1 MVKNIELIIKIITF
15 MTIILIM
22 LTPISNASTMDM
34 DSIMQDGDS
43 FLDDGKKTGSNLID
57 QSQLKANIND
67 VYNIIFTIGVA
78 LSVVIGAV
86 LGIKFMMGSVEEQAK
101 VKETL
106 LPYAIGCIVVFGA
119 FGIWKL
125 IITMGG
131 NIFN

>member
-1 MVKNIELIIKIITF
+1 MVKNIEIMIKIITLI
-15 MTIILIM
+15 TLIIVM
-22 LTPISNASTMDM
+22 LTPISNASAM

-43 FLDDGKKTGSNLID
+43 FLQEGKNTGSNLID

-106 LPYAIGCIVVFGA
+106 LPYATGCIVVFGA